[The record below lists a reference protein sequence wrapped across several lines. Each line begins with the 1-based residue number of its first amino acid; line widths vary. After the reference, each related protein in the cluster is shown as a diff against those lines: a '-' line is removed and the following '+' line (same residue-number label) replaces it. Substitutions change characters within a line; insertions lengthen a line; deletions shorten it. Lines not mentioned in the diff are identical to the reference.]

1 MEFPIR
7 IDDDSSLS
15 SNSAGRAM
23 ILYNYIFRYLYL
35 NQKDIPATYR
45 GLFKDYTPNPERIEI
60 TYRYIREIIH
70 WMHKVGNK
78 EGLELSRLKH
88 KSPTYNYTSGGY
100 KKYNPS
106 NSVEISNVGDFYSLK
121 DIHSTMFGMKNFDY
135 NRERVL
141 GGSSGRGYYYGEWAN
156 ESNQN
161 FLRGIE
167 NWNYYIKSAGVSHMM
182 DRSRRNWPFGDFKIK
197 YYTHPRKRDEVIEY
211 VDDASYVLR
220 EVDGN
225 PGDYDEEDFEE
236 LVNDYE
242 VEYEKFISLF
252 KSGIAKHLLKSSA
265 LVSLNGLEGYRNLKI
280 RTSEYYEVFKEGV
293 WKSFMENIASV
304 KDYDRIV
311 IIPSLNFG
319 YFHKK
324 LLGGILFIP
333 SGARYLDTQILSI
346 DSLGGW
352 NGVKYLPKDTGSY
365 LGELQHEL
373 TECWN
378 KVVGSRNRNPF
389 KTWMNNITNV
399 DGDIEKYS
407 ILEIRLERNRDLG
420 FLNW

>member
-1 MEFPIR
+1 
-7 IDDDSSLS
+7 
-15 SNSAGRAM
+15 
-23 ILYNYIFRYLYL
+23 
-35 NQKDIPATYR
+35 
-45 GLFKDYTPNPERIEI
+45 
-60 TYRYIREIIH
+60 
-70 WMHKVGNK
+70 
-78 EGLELSRLKH
+78 
-88 KSPTYNYTSGGY
+88 
-100 KKYNPS
+100 
-106 NSVEISNVGDFYSLK
+106 
-121 DIHSTMFGMKNFDY
+121 
-135 NRERVL
+135 
-141 GGSSGRGYYYGEWAN
+141 YYYGEWAN

-333 SGARYLDTQILSI
+333 SGARY
-346 DSLGGW
+346 
-352 NGVKYLPKDTGSY
+352 
-365 LGELQHEL
+365 
-373 TECWN
+373 
-378 KVVGSRNRNPF
+378 
-389 KTWMNNITNV
+389 
-399 DGDIEKYS
+399 
-407 ILEIRLERNRDLG
+407 
-420 FLNW
+420 